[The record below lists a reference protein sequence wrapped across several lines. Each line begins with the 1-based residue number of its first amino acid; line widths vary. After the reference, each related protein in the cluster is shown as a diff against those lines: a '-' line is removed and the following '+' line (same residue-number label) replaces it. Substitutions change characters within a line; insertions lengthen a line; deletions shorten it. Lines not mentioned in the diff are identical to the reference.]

1 MAAEMAWYVLRAVS
15 GKEMKVKEY
24 IDAEIKNGRLGGH
37 VSQVLIPTEK
47 VKALRGNKQV
57 IKERLY
63 LPGYV
68 LVEARLVGET
78 VHELRNTPNV
88 LGFLGGMDN
97 PTPLRES
104 EVNRILGKVDEL
116 ESEPQEVEIPYIV
129 GEPARPPQRRAHGL
143 QALPGQDLPHFRR
156 AALLRYAG
164 WAVYARRTGCVP
176 EKQRRTSCRRHN
188 CRLGHKSV
196 RLYAQGCGIRHPEGA
211 GHPLRNARP
220 RKGAWPRVRDRLD
233 HARQAGR
240 LRRL

>member
-1 MAAEMAWYVLRAVS
+1 MAQAEMAWYVLRAVS

-47 VKALRGNKQV
+47 VKALRGSKQV

-104 EVNRILGKVDEL
+104 EVNRILGKVDGL
-116 ESEPQEVEIPYIV
+116 ENEPQEIEIPYIV
-129 GEPARPPQRRAHGL
+129 GENVKVTDGPFSGFSGVIEKIDEEKRKVTVIVKVFGRSTGL
-143 QALPGQDLPHFRR
+143 DLGFMQ
-156 AALLRYAG
+156 
-164 WAVYARRTGCVP
+164 V
-176 EKQRRTSCRRHN
+176 EK
-188 CRLGHKSV
+188 
-196 RLYAQGCGIRHPEGA
+196 E
-211 GHPLRNARP
+211 
-220 RKGAWPRVRDRLD
+220 
-233 HARQAGR
+233 
-240 LRRL
+240 